1 MDRAHARALLA
12 GERARLERLL
22 AAGSGG
28 PDGAEVGDEV
38 DDADRR
44 DARRPTRR
52 SDGCCVRGGWRWS
65 GPRRGLPPAATA
77 GRCAAVGRSPT
88 SGWRPTRWPS

>member
-1 MDRAHARALLA
+1 MDQARARALLA
-12 GERARLERLL
+12 SERARLERLL
-22 AAGSGG
+22 RAEAGEPQAA
-28 PDGAEVGDEV
+28 DLGDEV

-44 DARRPTRR
+44 DASQTGTAIDQLLCAR
-52 SDGCCVRGGWRWS
+52 WAAWS

-77 GRCAAVGRSPT
+77 GRSEAAGRSPT